1 MKKKVLALFLS
12 AALCVTV
19 LPATGMAAEF
29 GSGDAEIVKML
40 LTARRC
46 FPQRKLQSLW
56 ERPGSLQKTVRI
68 FLRELWITLPV

>member
-19 LPATGMAAEF
+19 FPATGMAAEF
-29 GSGDAEIVKML
+29 GSVDAEITEML
-40 LTARRC
+40 RTARKC

-56 ERPGSLQKTVRI
+56 ERLSSLQKTVRI
-68 FLRELWITLPV
+68 FLRNGG

>member
-29 GSGDAEIVKML
+29 GSGDAEIVENAADSQEMFSAEETTEL
-40 LTARRC
+40 MGET
-46 FPQRKLQSLW
+46 
-56 ERPGSLQKTVRI
+56 GQKTVRI